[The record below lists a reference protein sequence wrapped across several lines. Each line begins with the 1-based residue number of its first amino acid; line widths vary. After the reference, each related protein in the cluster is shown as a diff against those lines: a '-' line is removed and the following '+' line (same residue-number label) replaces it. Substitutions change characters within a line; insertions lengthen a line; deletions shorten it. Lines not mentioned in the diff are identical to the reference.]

1 MAISTSFK
9 KTITI
14 LNILLVGSVYASDPI
29 GEIIEEKGYAGLT
42 RDGDTTVLLA
52 SEKPDVLMYDTAQ
65 TQNGRMKIQFEG
77 SEELSLTEHSKVW
90 IDEVYYDPDPSL
102 SKMSLRMAQG
112 TARFASGFGG
122 KINKA
127 NIDIRTP
134 TATIAVR
141 GTDFTTSIDE
151 IGRSLIILLP
161 DKWGSPSG
169 VIVVSNAGG
178 EVILDEAYQAT
189 MVSTFD
195 DSPTKPVTVNGID
208 VNMIDNMFIVN
219 PPEEVSDQVAEEQG
233 GGEND
238 ANNILDVDFL
248 EFTDLE
254 EDYFEDDEL
263 EYTELD
269 RDLLEVDFLQDLLD
283 VVLDIDRKVGIDV
296 EQDQKFGSVRLEGTV
311 AGFDKDSQY
320 NTIIDKGIGQIWFY
334 REVNGIISIRIPMFA
349 QASIRTITDEK
360 ESLIKVGD
368 GSSINITITQTN

>member
-1 MAISTSFK
+1 MEILTSFK

-14 LNILLVGSVYASDPI
+14 LSILLVGSVYASDPI

-42 RDGDTTVLLA
+42 RDGDKTVLLA

-77 SEELSLTEHSKVW
+77 EEELSLTEHSKVW

-151 IGRSLIILLP
+151 LGRSLVILLP

-178 EVILDEAYQAT
+178 EVTLDEAYQAT

-195 DSPTKPVTVNGID
+195 DSPTKPVKVNGID

-238 ANNILDVDFL
+238 SSNILDVDFL
-248 EFTDLE
+248 EFNDLE
-254 EDYFEDDEL
+254 ADYFEDDEL

-269 RDLLEVDFLQDLLD
+269 RDLLDVDFLQDLLD

-296 EQDQKFGSVRLEGTV
+296 ERQKFGSVRLEGTV
-311 AGFDKDSQY
+311 AGFDKDTQY
-320 NTIIDKGIGQIWFY
+320 NTIIDKGLGQIWFY
-334 REVNGIISIRIPMFA
+334 REVNGIISIKIPMFA
-349 QASIRTITDEK
+349 QASIRTVTDEK
-360 ESLIKVGD
+360 ESSIRVGD